1 MDIEKK
7 VDNERIMAILER
19 IKKRLS
25 DHSVEDRDVRVE
37 VVVSLTLL
45 TPDELYNIEGEII
58 EILDRRR
65 QAIESL
71 LIPCDV

>member
-65 QAIESL
+65 QAIN
-71 LIPCDV
+71 PF

>member
-7 VDNERIMAILER
+7 VDNERIMTILER

-58 EILDRRR
+58 EILDKRR